1 MNDEFPSQCSIKT
14 KLKGKKK
21 FLLYKVD
28 KNSGWESLKGNGFHV
43 GSHVWK
49 WNRYTQICM
58 KWDSWGLCT
67 SLP

>member
-1 MNDEFPSQCSIKT
+1 MNDEFPSECSIKT

-43 GSHVWK
+43 GSHV
-49 WNRYTQICM
+49 
-58 KWDSWGLCT
+58 
-67 SLP
+67 